1 MRIKDKY
8 HLTYCTNIH
17 AGGDWEETFVSLKQN
32 LPEIKNTVSPNEAF
46 GLGLRL
52 SNTASVELD
61 KGQLQGFK
69 DWLEEN
75 DCYVFTMNGFPYGN
89 FHGEPVKDKVH
100 VPDWTTKER
109 LEYTLRLFKQL
120 DFLAPEGMECGI
132 STSPVSYK
140 HWFDTEA
147 GKNQAFA
154 QGAENMVKVALELYK
169 TEKESGRYMHLD
181 VEPEPDGFLENTQ
194 EVLDF
199 YKDYLVPEAIKAFE
213 SFQLSANKVEEL
225 LKRYITVCYD
235 VCHFALAY
243 EAPNLSFERFQEKG
257 IKTGKIQ
264 ISAALKILYQQDK
277 EEELWSTLAQFNEP
291 VYLHQVTEKVN
302 GTVKTYNDLPI
313 VLEKKSP
320 FDELRSH
327 FHVPIFLEDYG
338 LLQSTQDQIVKV
350 LEYLEGHFVS
360 NHIEVET
367 YTWDVLPDKLKVPI
381 TESIAR
387 ELSWMKSRL
396 K

>member
-17 AGGDWEETFVSLKQN
+17 AGGDWEETFASLKEN
-32 LPEIKNTVSPNEAF
+32 LPKIKKSVSPSEVF

-52 SNTASVELD
+52 GNTASLELD
-61 KGQLQGFK
+61 NGQLQGFK
-69 DWLEEN
+69 DWLAEN

-89 FHGEPVKDKVH
+89 FHGEPVKDQVH
-100 VPDWTTKER
+100 VPDWTTNER

-140 HWFDTEA
+140 HWFDTKAE
-147 GKNQAFA
+147 KEQAFT
-154 QGAENMVKVALELYK
+154 QGATNMVRVALELYQI
-169 TEKESGRYMHLD
+169 EKALGRYMHLD

-194 EVLDF
+194 EVLDYF
-199 YKDYLVPEAIKAFE
+199 NAYLIPEAIKAFE
-213 SFQLSANKVEEL
+213 QFKLSASKVEEL

-243 EAPNLSFERFQEKG
+243 EEPNLTFKKFKAAD
-257 IKTGKIQ
+257 ITVGKIQ
-264 ISAALKILYQQDK
+264 VSAALKIIYNSDK
-277 EEELWSTLAQFNEP
+277 EDELWNTLAQFNEP
-291 VYLHQVTEKVN
+291 VYLHQVTEMVN
-302 GTVKTYNDLPI
+302 GAVKTYNDLPI
-313 VLEKKSP
+313 VLEKKAP
-320 FDELRSH
+320 FEELRSH
-327 FHVPIFLEDYG
+327 FHVPIFLKDYG

-350 LEYLEGHFVS
+350 LEYLEEHFVS

-367 YTWDVLPDKLKVPI
+367 YTWDVLPDKLKAPI

-387 ELSWMKSRL
+387 ELDWMKSRL

>member
-17 AGGDWEETFVSLKQN
+17 AGGDWEETFTSLKQN
-32 LPEIKNTVSPNEAF
+32 LPEIKKAVSPNDSF

-61 KGQLQGFK
+61 NGKLQGFK
-69 DWLEEN
+69 DWLDEN

-89 FHGEPVKDKVH
+89 FHGEPVKDNVH

-109 LEYTLRLFKQL
+109 LEYTQRLFKQL

-140 HWFDTEA
+140 HWFDAES
-147 GKNQAFA
+147 KKEQAFVRGA
-154 QGAENMVKVALELYK
+154 QHMVQVALQLHK
-169 TEKESGRYMHLD
+169 IEKESGRYMHLD

-199 YKDYLVPEAIKAFE
+199 YKDYLIPEAIKAFE
-213 SFQLSANKVEEL
+213 SFKLSTDKVEEL

-243 EAPNLSFERFQEKG
+243 EAPNLTFERFKEVG

-313 VLEKKSP
+313 VLEKKAP

>member
-17 AGGDWEETFVSLKQN
+17 AGGDWEETFTSLKQH
-32 LPEIKNTVSPNEAF
+32 LPEIKKSVSPNEAF

-52 SNTASVELD
+52 SNTASLELD
-61 KGQLQGFK
+61 NGQLQNFK
-69 DWLEEN
+69 DWLTEN

-89 FHGEPVKDKVH
+89 FHGEPVKDQVH
-100 VPDWTTKER
+100 VPDWTTNER
-109 LEYTLRLFKQL
+109 LDYTLRLFKQL
-120 DFLAPEGMECGI
+120 NFLAPEGMECGI

-140 HWFDTEA
+140 HWFDSESE
-147 GKNQAFA
+147 KQRAFA
-154 QGAENMVKVALELYK
+154 KGAESMVKVALELYRI
-169 TEKESGRYMHLD
+169 ENASGRYMHLD

-194 EVLDF
+194 EVLDY

-213 SFQLSANKVEEL
+213 PFQLSAEKTEKL

-243 EAPNLSFERFQEKG
+243 EAPNLTFKKFKAAN
-257 IKTGKIQ
+257 INVGKIQ
-264 ISAALKILYQQDK
+264 VSAALKIIYNSDK
-277 EEELWSTLAQFNEP
+277 QEELWSTLAQFNEP
-291 VYLHQVTEKVN
+291 VYLHQVTEMVN
-302 GTVKTYNDLPI
+302 GKVKTYNDLPI
-313 VLEKKSP
+313 VLEKRPP
-320 FDELRSH
+320 FKELRSH
-327 FHVPIFLEDYG
+327 FHVPIFLRDYG
-338 LLQSTQDQIVKV
+338 LLQSTQDQIEKV
-350 LEYLEGHFVS
+350 LDYLKDNFVS

-367 YTWDVLPDKLKVPI
+367 YTWDVLPDTLKVPI

-387 ELSWMKSRL
+387 ELDWMKSRL

>member
-1 MRIKDKY
+1 MRIEDKY

-17 AGGDWEETFVSLKQN
+17 AGGDWEETFASLKQN
-32 LPEIKNTVSPNEAF
+32 LPEIKNAVSPNEAF

-52 SNTASVELD
+52 SNAASVELD

-69 DWLEEN
+69 DWLDES

-89 FHGEPVKDKVH
+89 FHGEPVKDQVH
-100 VPDWTTKER
+100 VPDWTTSER

-120 DFLAPEGMECGI
+120 DFLAPQGMECGI

-140 HWFDTEA
+140 HWFDGEA
-147 GKNQAFA
+147 EKAQTFA
-154 QGAENMVKVALELYK
+154 QGAENMVKVAMELYQI
-169 TEKESGRYMHLD
+169 EKASGRYMHLD

-199 YKDYLVPEAIKAFE
+199 YQDYLIPEAIKAFE
-213 SFQLSANKVEEL
+213 SFQLSMDKVEEL

-243 EAPNLSFERFQEKG
+243 EAPTLTFEKFKAAH
-257 IKTGKIQ
+257 INVGKIQ
-264 ISAALKILYQQDK
+264 VSAALKILYNKDK
-277 EEELWSTLAQFNEP
+277 EEELWDTLAQFNEP
-291 VYLHQVTEKVN
+291 VYLHQVTEMVN
-302 GTVKTYNDLPI
+302 GKVKTYSDLPI
-313 VLEKKSP
+313 VLEKKAP

-327 FHVPIFLEDYG
+327 FHVPIFLKDYG

-350 LEYLEGHFVS
+350 LEYLEAHFVS

-367 YTWDVLPDKLKVPI
+367 YTWDVLPNELKAPI

-387 ELSWMKSRL
+387 ELDWMKSRL

>member
-17 AGGDWEETFVSLKQN
+17 AGGDWEETFTSLKQH
-32 LPEIKNTVSPNEAF
+32 LPRIKKSVSPNKAF

-52 SNTASVELD
+52 GNTASLELD
-61 KGQLQGFK
+61 NGQLQGFK
-69 DWLEEN
+69 DWLSEN

-89 FHGEPVKDKVH
+89 FHGEPVKDQVH
-100 VPDWTTKER
+100 VPDWTTHER

-140 HWFDTEA
+140 HWFDGESE
-147 GKNQAFA
+147 KQQAFA
-154 QGAENMVKVALELYK
+154 KGAENMVKVALELYQI
-169 TEKESGRYMHLD
+169 EKATGRYMHLD

-194 EVLDF
+194 EVLD
-199 YKDYLVPEAIKAFE
+199 YYQDYLVPEATKAFE
-213 SFQLSANKVEEL
+213 PFQFSAEKTEGL
-225 LKRYITVCYD
+225 IKRYITVCYD

-243 EAPNLSFERFQEKG
+243 EAPNLTFEKFKAAN
-257 IKTGKIQ
+257 IYVGKIQ
-264 ISAALKILYQQDK
+264 VSAALKIMYDSDR

-291 VYLHQVTEKVN
+291 VYLHQVTELVDGK
-302 GTVKTYNDLPI
+302 VKTYNDLPI
-313 VLEKKSP
+313 VLEKRKP
-320 FDELRSH
+320 FKELRSH
-327 FHVPIFLEDYG
+327 FHVPIFLKDYG
-338 LLQSTQDQIVKV
+338 LLQSTQDQTEKV
-350 LEYLEGHFVS
+350 LDYLEDNFVS

-367 YTWDVLPDKLKVPI
+367 YTWDVLPNELKVPI

-387 ELSWMKSRL
+387 ELDWMKSRL